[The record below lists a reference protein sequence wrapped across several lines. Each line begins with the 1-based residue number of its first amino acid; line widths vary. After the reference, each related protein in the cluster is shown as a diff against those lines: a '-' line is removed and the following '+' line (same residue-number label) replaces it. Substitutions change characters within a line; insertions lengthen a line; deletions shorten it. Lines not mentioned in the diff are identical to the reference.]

1 MKILGWTGLQHFY
14 KSYIVPIQEKLTN
27 VVTKSMMS
35 NQQTNNTGKV
45 PTSALAYS
53 MQQSITKLNSDLT
66 TLSQKFGV
74 GSAIKAKGKSD
85 NILYS
90 SYDTGFYWY
99 GASCAGAARL
109 HRVYACFK
117 RVCNK
122 QSDWIFRTAKE
133 SAGTAFSILA
143 WEIFSTDR
151 QNLLWNCVQSANGN
165 VAINWKVIG

>member
-90 SYDTGFYWY
+90 SYDTGFYWH
-99 GASCAGAARL
+99 GASCAGAPS
-109 HRVYACFK
+109 VYTGYMLVL
-117 RVCNK
+117 R
-122 QSDWIFRTAKE
+122 E
-133 SAGTAFSILA
+133 SATSNLVRIA
-143 WEIFSTDR
+143 FSTDGKIYY
-151 QNLLWNCVQSANGN
+151 CVQSANGN

>member
-99 GASCAGAARL
+99 GASCAGAPS
-109 HRVYACFK
+109 VYTGYMLVL
-117 RVCNK
+117 R
-122 QSDWIFRTAKE
+122 E
-133 SAGTAFSILA
+133 SATSNLVRIA
-143 WEIFSTDR
+143 FSTDGKIYY
-151 QNLLWNCVQSANGN
+151 CVQSANGN
-165 VAINWKVIG
+165 VAISWKVIG

>member
-99 GASCAGAARL
+99 GASCAGAPS
-109 HRVYACFK
+109 VYTGYMLVL
-117 RVCNK
+117 R
-122 QSDWIFRTAKE
+122 E
-133 SAGTAFSILA
+133 SATSNLVRI
-143 WEIFSTDR
+143 EFSTDGKIYY
-151 QNLLWNCVQSANGN
+151 CVQSANGN

>member
-14 KSYIVPIQEKLTN
+14 KSYIVPMQEKLTN

-35 NQQTNNTGKV
+35 NQQINNIGKV

-53 MQQSITKLNSDLT
+53 MQQSITKLNNDLT

-99 GASCAGAARL
+99 GASCAGAPS
-109 HRVYACFK
+109 VYTGYMLVL
-117 RVCNK
+117 R
-122 QSDWIFRTAKE
+122 E
-133 SAGTAFSILA
+133 SATSNLVRIA
-143 WEIFSTDR
+143 FSTDGKIYY
-151 QNLLWNCVQSANGN
+151 CVQSANGN
-165 VAINWKVIG
+165 VAINWKAIG

>member
-53 MQQSITKLNSDLT
+53 MQQSITKLNNDLT

-99 GASCAGAARL
+99 GASCAGAPS
-109 HRVYACFK
+109 VYTGYMLVL
-117 RVCNK
+117 R
-122 QSDWIFRTAKE
+122 E
-133 SAGTAFSILA
+133 SATSNLVRIA
-143 WEIFSTDR
+143 FSTDGKIYY
-151 QNLLWNCVQSANGN
+151 CVQSANGN
-165 VAINWKVIG
+165 VAINWKAIG

>member
-14 KSYIVPIQEKLTN
+14 KSYIVPIQEKLTT

-74 GSAIKAKGKSD
+74 GSAIKAKGASD
-85 NILYS
+85 NLLYS

-99 GASCAGAARL
+99 GSNCAGAPS
-109 HRVYACFK
+109 VYTGYMLVL
-117 RVCNK
+117 R
-122 QSDWIFRTAKE
+122 E
-133 SAGTAFSILA
+133 SATSNLVRIA
-143 WEIFSTDR
+143 FSTDGKIYY
-151 QNLLWNCVQSANGN
+151 CVQSANGN
-165 VAINWKVIG
+165 VAINWKAIG